1 MQRRNKMENKLIKI
15 ATYYNNFDAE
25 LAKLKL
31 EENNI
36 FCFLKNEHVAQ
47 LQFGIANF
55 ELMVREED
63 KELAF
68 HYLNSDDDLDKPI
81 EELNET

>member
-1 MQRRNKMENKLIKI
+1 MEDKLIKI

-31 EENNI
+31 EENDI
-36 FCFLKNEHVAQ
+36 YCFLKNEHMAQ

-55 ELMVREED
+55 ELMVYESD
-63 KELAF
+63 KESALQI
-68 HYLNSDDDLDKPI
+68 LNK
-81 EELNET
+81 NT

>member
-1 MQRRNKMENKLIKI
+1 MSDNLIRI
-15 ATYYNNFDAE
+15 ATFYNQFDAE

-36 FCFLKNEHVAQ
+36 FCFLKNEYLAQ

-55 ELMVREED
+55 ELMVKED
-63 KELAF
+63 DKDLAL
-68 HYLNSDDDLDKPI
+68 HCLNTEGDDLNISEYLSK
-81 EELNET
+81 

>member
-1 MQRRNKMENKLIKI
+1 MCGEEIKMENKLIKI

-55 ELMVREED
+55 ELMVNESD
-63 KELAF
+63 KEIALQIL
-68 HYLNSDDDLDKPI
+68 HEK
-81 EELNET
+81 EE

>member
-1 MQRRNKMENKLIKI
+1 MSENLIRI
-15 ATYYNNFDAE
+15 ATFYNQFDAE

-36 FCFLKNEHVAQ
+36 FCFLKNEYLAQ

-55 ELMVREED
+55 ELMVSENQ
-63 KELAF
+63 KELAL
-68 HYLNSDDDLDKPI
+68 HYLNEQTGSTP
-81 EELNET
+81 E

>member
-1 MQRRNKMENKLIKI
+1 MEDKLIKI
-15 ATYYNNFDAE
+15 GTYYNNFDAE

-36 FCFLKNEHVAQ
+36 FCFLKNEYLAQ

-55 ELMVREED
+55 ELMVKED
-63 KELAF
+63 DKDLAF
-68 HYLNSDDDLDKPI
+68 HYLNTEEDDLNLSEYLSK
-81 EELNET
+81 

>member
-1 MQRRNKMENKLIKI
+1 MEDKLIKI

-36 FCFLKNEHVAQ
+36 YCFLKNEHIAQ
-47 LQFGIANF
+47 LQIGWANF
-55 ELMVREED
+55 ELMVNESDAEKALAIINEETT
-63 KELAF
+63 E
-68 HYLNSDDDLDKPI
+68 
-81 EELNET
+81 